1 MKLVKEG
8 VSVLFFPEGTRTT
21 DGAMA
26 AFKVCHAGSTPT
38 CLGSAFLF
46 LTIVKRILFRSIHY
60 SQFIKQICISVE
72 TSEIYVNNSCSL
84 SFKFQN

>member
-26 AFKVCHAGSTPT
+26 AFKVSNFRCVRLFFGRS
-38 CLGSAFLF
+38 FL
-46 LTIVKRILFRSIHY
+46 
-60 SQFIKQICISVE
+60 
-72 TSEIYVNNSCSL
+72 CSL
-84 SFKFQN
+84 TSKLDYLRLFGTVYQSYSSSACSYLV